1 MNSLKSTKEKEDLNV
16 SQNNVN
22 KSELSEKYI
31 NYGKRV
37 GLILLSSL
45 LFSLSL
51 NLFVVPNHF
60 LSGGVSGI
68 ALILQY
74 ITGINAGYAIIVLNI
89 PLFILSYK
97 KLPREFTVLTTFG
110 TIAQA
115 ILMIVTKGIV
125 RYYTIDDLL
134 LSSICHG
141 VIGGF
146 AIGNIFKCHGSL
158 GGTDIVAMIV
168 RKKSNFNI
176 GKASFAINVV
186 IISFGAI
193 FFGVDRAIYT
203 FISMYISSSVIDQVI
218 KGFNKKNLVFIVTN
232 KEDLIIEKI
241 TKELRRSATIVKA
254 KGGYTKADKTVI
266 YCALSTPQIPRL
278 KQIVEKCDAEAFM
291 SILDA
296 AEVQGKGFEHPI

>member
-1 MNSLKSTKEKEDLNV
+1 MLESNENQSEIKLKYGIYLKRSL
-16 SQNNVN
+16 
-22 KSELSEKYI
+22 
-31 NYGKRV
+31 
-37 GLILLSSL
+37 LILLSSL

-74 ITGINAGYAIIVLNI
+74 ITGINAGYSIIILNI

-97 KLPREFTVLTTFG
+97 KLPKEFTALTALG

-115 ILMIVTKGIV
+115 VLMILTKGISKC
-125 RYYTIDDLL
+125 YTINDLL
-134 LSSICHG
+134 LASICHG

-146 AIGNIFKCHGSL
+146 AIGNIFKYHGSL
-158 GGTDIVAMIV
+158 GGTDIVAMMV
-168 RKKSNFNI
+168 RKKNNFNI

-193 FFGVDRAIYT
+193 FFGLDRAIYT
-203 FISMYISSSVIDQVI
+203 FISMYISTSVIDKVI

-232 KEDLIIEKI
+232 KEELIIEKI
-241 TKELRRSATIVKA
+241 TNDLRRSATVVRA
-254 KGGYTKADKTVI
+254 KGGYSKADKTVI
-266 YCALSTPQIPRL
+266 YCVLSTPQIPRL
-278 KQIVEKCDAEAFM
+278 KQIVEKCDEGAFM

>member
-1 MNSLKSTKEKEDLNV
+1 MSDS
-16 SQNNVN
+16 NVN
-22 KSELSEKYI
+22 KSELRSKYKI
-31 NYGKRV
+31 YVKRAV
-37 GLILLSSL
+37 LIFLSSL

-74 ITGINAGYAIIVLNI
+74 VTGINAGYAIIILNI

-97 KLPREFTVLTTFG
+97 KLPREFTVLTTIG
-110 TIAQA
+110 TITQA
-115 ILMIVTKGIV
+115 ILMIATKGVV
-125 RYYTIDDLL
+125 RHYTINDLL
-134 LSSICHG
+134 LASICHG

-146 AIGNIFKCHGSL
+146 AVGNIFKHHGSL

-193 FFGVDRAIYT
+193 FFGVDKAIYT
-203 FISMYISSSVIDQVI
+203 FISMYISTSVIDQVI

-232 KEDLIIEKI
+232 KEELILEKI
-241 TKELRRSATIVKA
+241 TKELRRSATVVKA

-266 YCALSTPQIPRL
+266 YCVISTPQIPRL
-278 KQIVEKCDAEAFM
+278 KQIIEKCDEEAFM

>member
-1 MNSLKSTKEKEDLNV
+1 MSDS
-16 SQNNVN
+16 NVN
-22 KSELSEKYI
+22 QSELRSKYKT
-31 NYGKRV
+31 YVKRAV
-37 GLILLSSL
+37 LIFLSSL

-74 ITGINAGYAIIVLNI
+74 VTGINAGYAIIILNI

-97 KLPREFTVLTTFG
+97 KLPREFTVLTTIG
-110 TIAQA
+110 TITQA
-115 ILMIVTKGIV
+115 ILMIATKGVV
-125 RYYTIDDLL
+125 RHYTINDLL
-134 LSSICHG
+134 LASICHG

-146 AIGNIFKCHGSL
+146 AVGNIFKHHGSL

-193 FFGVDRAIYT
+193 FFGVDKAIYT
-203 FISMYISSSVIDQVI
+203 FISMYISTSVIDQVI

-232 KEDLIIEKI
+232 KEELILEKI
-241 TKELRRSATIVKA
+241 TKELRRSATVVKA

-266 YCALSTPQIPRL
+266 YCVISTPQIPRL
-278 KQIVEKCDAEAFM
+278 KQIIEKCDEEAFM

>member
-1 MNSLKSTKEKEDLNV
+1 MGKEAKEVLNMLENKED
-16 SQNNVN
+16 
-22 KSELSEKYI
+22 KSEINEKYK
-31 NYGKRV
+31 NYAKRAS
-37 GLILLSSL
+37 LILLSSL

-60 LSGGVSGI
+60 LSGGISGI

-74 ITGINAGYAIIVLNI
+74 ITDINAGYTIIILNI
-89 PLFILSYK
+89 PLFIISYK
-97 KLPREFTVLTTFG
+97 KLPKEFTILTSFG
-110 TIAQA
+110 TITQA

-125 RYYTIDDLL
+125 RYYSINDLL
-134 LSSICHG
+134 LASICHG

-146 AIGNIFKCHGSL
+146 AVGNIFKCHGSL
-158 GGTDIVAMIV
+158 GGTDIVAMIF

-193 FFGVDRAIYT
+193 FFGLDKAIYT

-232 KEDLIIEKI
+232 KEELIVDKI
-241 TKELRRSATIVKA
+241 TKDIRRSATIVKA

-266 YCALSTPQIPRL
+266 YCVLSTPQIPRV
-278 KQIVEKCDAEAFM
+278 KQIVESCDKEAFM